1 MKQNVYRNPFGI
13 NRLFVLK
20 ESKKQTLLWDLILLE
35 TAVEVDNCV
44 DVLQCSQI
52 WCTQSNRMCIREG
65 CDCKYSNVLIDPTC
79 HEGE

>member
-20 ESKKQTLLWDLILLE
+20 ESKKQTVLWDLIILE

-44 DVLQCSQI
+44 DVLQCSEI
-52 WCTQSNRMCIREG
+52 
-65 CDCKYSNVLIDPTC
+65 
-79 HEGE
+79 